1 MADRYII
8 LHVSID
14 NGERLYI
21 VVDRKKIFNSERKA
35 SNECR
40 RLNELEDSVIRTFDM
55 AAEDKRRK
63 EQSNG

>member
-1 MADRYII
+1 MSDRYIT

-21 VVDRKKIFNSERKA
+21 VVDRKEIFNSERKA
-35 SNECR
+35 YRECR
-40 RLNELEDSVIRTFDM
+40 RLNELEDSIIRSFEM

>member
-8 LHVSID
+8 LHASID

-21 VVDRKKIFNSERKA
+21 IVDRKKIFNSERKA
-35 SNECR
+35 CSECR
-40 RLNELEDSVIRTFDM
+40 RLNELEDSVIRTFAM

-63 EQSNG
+63 EATNG